1 MYPEQMTK
9 PMATELENSGFTS
22 LKSAEDVSAVLDNKE
37 GTVFLVVNSVCGCA
51 ASNARPAAISAI
63 KNEKHPDKIVTVFAG
78 VDSEAVAK
86 AREYTFPYPP
96 SSPSMAIFK
105 DGKLV
110 HMVERYMIEGKPIQ
124 MVANNL
130 AAAFDEF
137 C

>member
-9 PMATELENSGFTS
+9 PMAAALENAGFTS

-130 AAAFDEF
+130 VAAFDEF

>member
-1 MYPEQMTK
+1 
-9 PMATELENSGFTS
+9 MAAELENAGFIS
-22 LKSAEDVSAVLDNKE
+22 LKSPEAVSEVLENKE
-37 GTVFLVVNSVCGCA
+37 GTVFLVINSVCGCA

-78 VDSEAVAK
+78 VDNAAVAK

-130 AAAFDEF
+130 VAAFNEF

>member
-9 PMATELENSGFTS
+9 PMAAELENAGFIS
-22 LKSAEDVSAVLDNKE
+22 LKSPEAVSEVLENKE
-37 GTVFLVVNSVCGCA
+37 GTVFLVINSVCGCA

-78 VDSEAVAK
+78 VDNAAVAK

-130 AAAFDEF
+130 VAAFNEF

>member
-9 PMATELENSGFTS
+9 PMAAELENAGFTS
-22 LKSAEDVSAVLDNKE
+22 LKTAEEVSAVLDNKE

-130 AAAFDEF
+130 VAAFDEF

>member
-9 PMATELENSGFTS
+9 PMAAELENAGFTS

-130 AAAFDEF
+130 VAAFDEF